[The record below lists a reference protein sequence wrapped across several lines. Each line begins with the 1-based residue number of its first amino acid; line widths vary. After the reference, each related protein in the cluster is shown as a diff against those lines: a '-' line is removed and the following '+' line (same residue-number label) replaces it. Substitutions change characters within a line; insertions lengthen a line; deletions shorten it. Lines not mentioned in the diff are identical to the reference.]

1 MSWLRAVTAL
11 LRSNDRRFIELL
23 CRQADFSLEA
33 VRVLPHFAQ
42 EGPQYR
48 DLREKMKG
56 IERQADEVRRTLV
69 DELSGTYATP
79 FDREDLFTLSRSI
92 DDIIDA
98 NDETAF
104 ELAMY
109 EIAPDNLV
117 PMAEELLEGAGHIR
131 QGVGELLDHPTVAM
145 QHAVRARA
153 IEHRIDSLY
162 HQSVRTLLESDR
174 EIALKLKAR
183 EVYRHLKNSADRIER
198 AADDIAVIV
207 IKRT

>member
-1 MSWLRAVTAL
+1 MSWLRAMAAL
-11 LRSNDRRFIELL
+11 LRSNDRRFVELL
-23 CRQADFSLEA
+23 CRQADFSLEV
-33 VRVLPHFAQ
+33 VRVLPHFAF
-42 EGPQYR
+42 EGAPYR
-48 DLREKMKG
+48 DLRAKVKG

-69 DELSGTYATP
+69 DELSRTYATP

-109 EIAPDNLV
+109 EIVPDNLV
-117 PMAEELLEGAGHIR
+117 PMAEELLKGARYIR
-131 QGVGELLDHPTVAM
+131 LGVGELLDHPTVAM
-145 QHAVRARA
+145 QHALGARA

-183 EVYRHLKNSADRIER
+183 EVYRHLKSSADRIER